1 MSKIKLIVTEQNI
14 GLLVATYIKQRIN
27 TFNPTFT
34 KPFVI
39 GFPTG
44 STPLDMYKYLVEFY
58 KNGELSFKNVISFNL
73 DEYVNLDV
81 NHPESYHSYMRKN
94 LFDHIDIPA
103 ENINIPNGNAADLQ
117 AACRAYDEKI
127 KSCGGIELFLGG
139 VGRNG
144 HIAFN
149 EPGSP
154 FDSPTRVVTLNEN
167 TISAN
172 ARFFNNDVNAVP
184 KQAISM
190 GLGTI
195 MAAREVII
203 MTTGVKKADA
213 VYQAIEG
220 KRDIK
225 CSITV
230 LQEHPNA
237 YIVSDRD
244 AASLLSTSACMK
256 CGVCS
261 FM

>member
-14 GLLVATYIKQRIN
+14 GMLVATYIKNRIN
-27 TFNPTFT
+27 TFKPTFT

-44 STPLDMYKYLVEFY
+44 STPLDMYKHLVEFH
-58 KNGELSFKNVISFNL
+58 KKGELSFKNVISFNL

-81 NHPESYHSYMRKN
+81 NHPESYHSYMHKN
-94 LFDHIDIPA
+94 LFSHIDIPA

-139 VGRNG
+139 VGGNG

-154 FDSPTRVVTLNEN
+154 FDSPTRVVKLNQN
-167 TISAN
+167 TRTAN
-172 ARFFNNDVNAVP
+172 ARFFNNDVKSVP
-184 KQAISM
+184 EQAITM

-195 MAAREVII
+195 MSAREVII

-213 VYQAIEG
+213 VYRAIEG
-220 KRDIK
+220 PRDIN
-225 CSITV
+225 CTITV
-230 LQEHPNA
+230 LQEHSNA
-237 YIVSDRD
+237 YIVADKD
-244 AASLLSTSACMK
+244 AASLLSTSACK
-256 CGVCS
+256 RFGVCS

>member
-1 MSKIKLIVTEQNI
+1 M
-14 GLLVATYIKQRIN
+14 
-27 TFNPTFT
+27 
-34 KPFVI
+34 
-39 GFPTG
+39 
-44 STPLDMYKYLVEFY
+44 
-58 KNGELSFKNVISFNL
+58 
-73 DEYVNLDV
+73 
-81 NHPESYHSYMRKN
+81 HKN
-94 LFDHIDIPA
+94 LFSHIDIPA

-139 VGRNG
+139 VGGNG

-154 FDSPTRVVTLNEN
+154 FDSPTRVVTLNQN
-167 TISAN
+167 TRTAN
-172 ARFFNNDVNAVP
+172 ARFFNNDINAVP
-184 KQAISM
+184 QRAVSM

-203 MTTGVKKADA
+203 MTTGLKKAEA
-213 VYQAIEG
+213 VSRAIEG
-220 KRDIK
+220 PRDIN

-237 YIVSDRD
+237 YIVADSQ
-244 AASLLSTSACMK
+244 AASLLSSSAHK
-256 CGVCS
+256 RFGVCS